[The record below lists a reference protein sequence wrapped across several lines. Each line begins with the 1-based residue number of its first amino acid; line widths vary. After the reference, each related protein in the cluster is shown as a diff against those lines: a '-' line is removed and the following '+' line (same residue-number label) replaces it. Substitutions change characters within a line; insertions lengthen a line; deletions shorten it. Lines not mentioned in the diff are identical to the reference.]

1 MPWQLTS
8 KTFSEDGQTLSDF
21 SSLLGTL
28 SSEPFS
34 CWIKITERRIMG
46 RTIIWIYSTLNS
58 LYKCSGEEQ
67 GQYKNI
73 RWLLYHSRGSGISA
87 ETLGPC
93 PHYTRAFGGPI
104 STQVWGFR
112 YYVKDF
118 LIYLLVSSG
127 NFSRYLILIL
137 VWFLFSLFCAQ
148 TLSDCYAAVWLLF
161 PQMSL
166 FLASRLCFSPSQVP
180 SGLSPTWA
188 RTSCSHPFCAEWT
201 TRDTHFYLLSL
212 FFPIRLIK
220 TLMTHGFFSGLILS
234 WRCIA
239 QGLQWIIQEGRHGV
253 VKSTLTQ

>member
-1 MPWQLTS
+1 MLN
-8 KTFSEDGQTLSDF
+8 KNHRKEDNGKNNNMNLFNPQFPLQMQWT
-21 SSLLGTL
+21 
-28 SSEPFS
+28 
-34 CWIKITERRIMG
+34 
-46 RTIIWIYSTLNS
+46 
-58 LYKCSGEEQ
+58 EQ

-73 RWLLYHSRGSGISA
+73 CWLLYHSHGSGISA

-148 TLSDCYAAVWLLF
+148 TLSDCYVAVWLLS

-188 RTSCSHPFCAEWT
+188 RTSCSYPFCGRNGQLE
-201 TRDTHFYLLSL
+201 THFYLLSL
-212 FFPIRLIK
+212 FFPIRLNQ

-234 WRCIA
+234 WRCVA